1 MVTTAPAF
9 KFQDNHPPISDFA
22 KEALEGLR
30 AEAKY
35 LSPKFFY
42 DEAGSR
48 LFDRICQTPEYY
60 PTRTESA
67 IIRANVDEIAR
78 CLGRGCLLV
87 EPGSGN
93 SAKVREL
100 LDAIQPH
107 SYLPM
112 DISKAF
118 LQKEA
123 RKLAEEFPWLEVHAV
138 CSDFTVSM
146 DIPLYPEGIH
156 RVAFFPGSTIGN
168 FEPPAAAGL
177 LRDIRAMV
185 GDQGGLLIGVDRKKD
200 QNLLDAAY
208 NDADGVTAAFNK
220 NLLVRMN
227 RELGATF
234 DLDHFRHHAF
244 YAQDKGRVE
253 MHLESLRDQ
262 QILVGGERI
271 VFAAGETIHT
281 ENSYKYSVEEFV
293 ALASAAGFTPE
304 GRWSDANEW
313 FTLYYFQATTTG

>member
-9 KFQDNHPPISDFA
+9 KFQDNHPPASNFA
-22 KEALEGLR
+22 QEALEGLQ
-30 AEAKY
+30 ADSKY

-67 IIRANVDEIAR
+67 IIRDNVSEIAH

-100 LDAIQPH
+100 LHAIQPH

-146 DIPLYPEGIH
+146 DIPIYPEGIH

-168 FEPPAAAGL
+168 FDPSAAASL
-177 LRDIRAMV
+177 LSDIRAMV
-185 GDQGGLLIGVDRKKD
+185 GDNGGLLIGVDRKKD
-200 QNLLDAAY
+200 EALLNAAY
-208 NDADGVTAAFNK
+208 NDADGITAAFNK

-234 DLDHFRHHAF
+234 DLDLFSHHAF
-244 YAQDKGRVE
+244 YNAAKGRIE
-253 MHLESLRDQ
+253 MHLRSDGAQ
-262 QILVGGERI
+262 QVQIGGTAFE
-271 VFAAGETIHT
+271 FAAGETIHT
-281 ENSYKYSVEEFV
+281 ENSYKYSVDEFS
-293 ALASAAGFTPE
+293 ALAASAGFAPE
-304 GRWSDANEW
+304 ARWSDTNEW
-313 FTLYYFQATTTG
+313 FTLYYFTAA

>member
-1 MVTTAPAF
+1 MAITSPAF
-9 KFQDNHPPISDFA
+9 KFQDNHPPVSDFA
-22 KEALEGLR
+22 QEALEGLR
-30 AEAKY
+30 ADAKH

-42 DEAGSR
+42 DETGSR
-48 LFDRICQTPEYY
+48 LFDLICKTPEYY

-67 IIRANVDEIAR
+67 IIRSNVAEIAR

-118 LQKEA
+118 LRKEA
-123 RKLAEEFPWLEVHAV
+123 LKLAEEFPWLEVHAV

-168 FEPPAAAGL
+168 FEPAAAAGL
-177 LRDIRAMV
+177 LRDIRTMV
-185 GDQGGLLIGVDRKKD
+185 GDKGGLLIGVDRKKD
-200 QNLLDAAY
+200 EALLDAAY
-208 NDADGVTAAFNK
+208 NDTDGVTAAFNK

-234 DLDHFRHHAF
+234 DLDLFSHHAF
-244 YAQDKGRVE
+244 YNATEGRIE
-253 MHLESLRDQ
+253 MHLKSEGDQ
-262 QILVGGERI
+262 QVRI
-271 VFAAGETIHT
+271 GDASFEFTEGETIHT
-281 ENSYKYSVEEFV
+281 ENSYKYSVDEFS
-293 ALASAAGFTPE
+293 ALAASAGFSCETY
-304 GRWSDANEW
+304 WSDANDW
-313 FTLYYFQATTTG
+313 FTLYYFKAAQT